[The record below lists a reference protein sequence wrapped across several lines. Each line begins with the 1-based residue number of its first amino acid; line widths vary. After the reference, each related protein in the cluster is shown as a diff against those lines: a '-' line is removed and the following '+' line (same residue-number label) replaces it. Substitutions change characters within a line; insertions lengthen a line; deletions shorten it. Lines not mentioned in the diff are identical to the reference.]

1 MTKHKKKFSISV
13 LDDGRRNATVAKGAR
28 LAVRCAD
35 LMPHTWENTDG
46 SVTLGGCVRSMAWDP
61 FGERLAVIFK
71 GIQVSQERLS
81 QKNVKVHVTTRK
93 VLWVVFRSPQDG
105 RNISVRTRHS
115 GFDEFICLF
124 DLLKCIDYQIPRLR
138 FEIVRVHFCP
148 FSDSLPRNSCICK
161 VRFQMRVILVNHQPL
176 NGHSFLFPRRPH
188 VKAFT

>member
-35 LMPHTWENTDG
+35 LMPHTWEDTDG

-81 QKNVKVHVTTRK
+81 QKKRKSTRDNPK
-93 VLWVVFRSPQDG
+93 G
-105 RNISVRTRHS
+105 
-115 GFDEFICLF
+115 
-124 DLLKCIDYQIPRLR
+124 
-138 FEIVRVHFCP
+138 IVG
-148 FSDSLPRNSCICK
+148 
-161 VRFQMRVILVNHQPL
+161 RFQVTV
-176 NGHSFLFPRRPH
+176 S
-188 VKAFT
+188 